1 MKKKSF
7 IIFVIIIIL
16 LLIVVGYG
24 VLKCKKKYDIS
35 RTIDSYNLQ
44 NYEQVNEYIEY
55 IKAFV
60 KPEKLKSFVYNDYI
74 TLSQYNDAATGY
86 TVKNQM
92 EFKAYKMLFTSM
104 FDKTRT
110 NFDDCPVTENF
121 TNKFKTNL
129 LEHFDLIESEDCESN
144 CLLDRDK
151 QEIKVEVY
159 GNFKNTEPTYWT
171 NHYFNYTLDD
181 EGNVDNVIFNYT
193 EK

>member
-1 MKKKSF
+1 MTISKK
-7 IIFVIIIIL
+7 IIIIVIVLITL
-16 LLIVVGYG
+16 LLLFVSLNKRNNFNVTAQ
-24 VLKCKKKYDIS
+24 IS
-35 RTIDSYNLQ
+35 
-44 NYEQVNEYIEY
+44 NYELSNPKIKDGYMEYLKKQIKLQKLIHFIENDY
-55 IKAFV
+55 VALSPMSKTATGKDVIKA
-60 KPEKLKSFVYNDYI
+60 
-74 TLSQYNDAATGY
+74 
-86 TVKNQM
+86 M
-92 EFKAYKMLFTSM
+92 EFVGYKMLFISM
-104 FDKTRT
+104 FDKTRK

-171 NHYFNYTLDD
+171 NHYFDYTLDD